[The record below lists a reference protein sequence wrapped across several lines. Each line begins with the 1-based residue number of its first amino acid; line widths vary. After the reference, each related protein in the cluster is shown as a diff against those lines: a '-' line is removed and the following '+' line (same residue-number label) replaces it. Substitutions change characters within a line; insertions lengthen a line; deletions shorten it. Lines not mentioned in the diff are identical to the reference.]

1 MFIWRLN
8 IGYWKIN
15 FIKRELGSLP
25 QCFLSL
31 LFSFPCLFCSCAVA
45 NFTFL
50 TLVSLAWNHA
60 KAHTHLSFPHSIS
73 PRRAFSMFTLSF
85 PRTLHLNP
93 PRGSSPW
100 VVFSFP
106 SKNREEDRNPGAR
119 RDVMANPRE
128 EWVSFLSPVYYVH
141 ACLVDYTHFFSYYWL
156 TFLCQSMQAAKTT
169 LLTQ

>member
-31 LFSFPCLFCSCAVA
+31 LFSFPCLFCSYAVA
-45 NFTFL
+45 NFTYL

-128 EWVSFLSPVYYVH
+128 EWAKGYNSFTFPSWLPSH
-141 ACLVDYTHFFSYYWL
+141 REITMEGSQTTYT
-156 TFLCQSMQAAKTT
+156 TKTQGQSFYT
-169 LLTQ
+169 